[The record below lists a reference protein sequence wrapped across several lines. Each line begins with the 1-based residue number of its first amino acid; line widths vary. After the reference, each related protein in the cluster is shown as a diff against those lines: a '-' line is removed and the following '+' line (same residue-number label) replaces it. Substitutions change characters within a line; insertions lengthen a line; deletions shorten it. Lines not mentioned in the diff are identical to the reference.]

1 MSYTA
6 DKIQK
11 QVKSNKN
18 DKYTVEDMVKVN
30 DSIGIIAE
38 KRENDVLVEFGLT
51 TQVFEYA
58 DIELIDC

>member
-6 DKIQK
+6 DKIKK

-18 DKYTVEDMVKVN
+18 DKYTVDDMVRVN
-30 DSIGIIAE
+30 DSVGIIVE

-51 TQVFEYA
+51 TMAYEYA
-58 DIELIDC
+58 DIELID